1 MNRNTETYF
10 SNVSSL
16 THERS
21 GFDLS
26 HDIKTTFNT
35 GDLIPVSVIEV
46 LPGDTHSLDMSA
58 VIRMTTPIFPV
69 MDNAYIDYYRFFV
82 PNRLVWNHWREFMG
96 ENTQTAWEPETEYT
110 IPQIEAP
117 SGGFTEGT
125 IADYYGIP
133 TKVSDIS
140 FSALPF
146 RGYCLIWNEWFR
158 DQTRKDPCM
167 IHLDET
173 TRTGSNA
180 SNDYVNKTELGGAPL
195 KARKFHDLYTSTT
208 PTPQRGPDTFIPLGG
223 ATGTR
228 PVVGNG
234 KTIGLLSGN
243 NTSHKD
249 FGLVGINDGAMYGIY
264 NRFGTEA
271 GTTQTNGNL
280 QDAAIKNIGLTKD
293 PENSGLVALLD
304 YSSGGTATNSTINQL
319 RQAFAVQSFYE
330 RLGTAGSRYTEMIR
344 SMFGVTSPDAR
355 QQRPELIGGERIAV
369 NVNAV
374 LQTSSTD
381 STSPQ
386 GNVAANSST
395 VFFNHNMGVYSATEH
410 GYIHILAVV
419 RTDRTY
425 QQGLEKHFTRK
436 TMFDFYFPQ
445 FANIGEQAI
454 LNEQIYAQG
463 TDEDKEVF
471 GYQEAWAEYRFIPN
485 RVTGLMRSNATGS
498 LDSWHYADYYTELPI
513 GVSGDWIDEPSTN
526 LARTLAVQDEPQF
539 FGAFRIGDPCYRAMP
554 VHSAPFNMII

>member
-35 GDLIPVSVIEV
+35 GDLIPVSAIEV

-69 MDNAYIDYYRFFV
+69 LDNAYIDYYRFFV
-82 PNRLVWNHWREFMG
+82 PNRLVWTHWREFMG

-133 TKVSDIS
+133 TKVSNIS

-167 IHLDET
+167 IHLDEI

-180 SNDYVNKTELGGAPL
+180 ANDYVNKTELGGAPL
-195 KARKFHDLYTSTT
+195 KARKLHDLYTSTT

-223 ATGTR
+223 STGLAPIITGDDHAVDTTKPMTLYSTR
-228 PVVGNG
+228 LGSGSVGQSYQMYFSVDAANHG
-234 KTIGLLSGN
+234 TL
-243 NTSHKD
+243 NTSSS
-249 FGLVGINDGAMYGIY
+249 GGAGSDKITPL
-264 NRFGTEA
+264 NLWADLA
-271 GTTQTNGNL
+271 G
-280 QDAAIKNIGLTKD
+280 A
-293 PENSGLVALLD
+293 
-304 YSSGGTATNSTINQL
+304 SGGTATNSTINQL

-355 QQRPELIGGERIAV
+355 QQRPELIGGERVAV

-395 VFFNHNMGVYSATEH
+395 VFYNHNMGVYSATEH

-485 RVTGLMRSNATGS
+485 RVTGLMRSNATGT